1 LRRRDD
7 ESFVAFVADRGTAL
21 LRTASLLCASRAD
34 AEDLLQTALEKT
46 YRHWARLSTDSD
58 PEPYVRRILVNLT
71 ISRARRWRILREVHM
86 PSPPEVPAASET
98 HTVELRGALVEQLRR
113 LGPRQRAVLV
123 LRYWED
129 QTEAEIA
136 RTLGCS
142 VGTVKSQAARGLA
155 RLRELLDTES
165 GDGPAAGRGRPPG
178 GTATGGAPAGGASM
192 SGQAR
197 RAGNRRTGER
207 GHSTDVRK
215 AETRQAE
222 IRQAGGRHRNVP
234 ARG

>member
-1 LRRRDD
+1 
-7 ESFVAFVADRGTAL
+7 
-21 LRTASLLCASRAD
+21 LCASRAD

-46 YRHWARLSTDSD
+46 YRHWARLNAESD

-86 PSPPEVPAASET
+86 PSPPEVAAAASET
-98 HTVELRGALVEQLRR
+98 HAVELRGALIEQLRR

-129 QTEAEIA
+129 QSEAEIA

-155 RLRELLDTES
+155 RLRELLDAES
-165 GDGPAAGRGRPPG
+165 GDDGPAARNRRPSAG
-178 GTATGGAPAGGASM
+178 ASAGAGNDGDGDGATGRAGGRRI
-192 SGQAR
+192 GGR
-197 RAGNRRTGER
+197 RADGRRT
-207 GHSTDVRK
+207 
-215 AETRQAE
+215 ETRQTE
-222 IRQAGGRHRNVP
+222 TRQTEVRQIGGRHRNVP

>member
-1 LRRRDD
+1 M
-7 ESFVAFVADRGTAL
+7 ADRGTAL
-21 LRTASLLCASRAD
+21 LRTASLLCASRTD

-46 YRHWARLSTDSD
+46 YRHWARLNAESD

-71 ISRARRWRILREVHM
+71 ISKARRWRILREVHM
-86 PSPPEVPAASET
+86 PSPPEVPAATAET
-98 HTVELRGALVEQLRR
+98 HAVELRGALVEHLRR

-155 RLRELLDTES
+155 RLRELLNAES
-165 GDGPAAGRGRPPG
+165 GDD
-178 GTATGGAPAGGASM
+178 APV
-192 SGQAR
+192 
-197 RAGNRRTGER
+197 AGNRRPPGAATGGR
-207 GHSTDVRK
+207 L
-215 AETRQAE
+215 AETRRPDGRQADIHQAE
-222 IRQAGGRHRNVP
+222 VRRAGGRHRNVP
-234 ARG
+234 ASG

>member
-1 LRRRDD
+1 M
-7 ESFVAFVADRGTAL
+7 ADRGTAL
-21 LRTASLLCASRAD
+21 LRTASLLCTSRAD

-46 YRHWARLSTDSD
+46 YRHWARLNAESD

-71 ISRARRWRILREVHM
+71 ISRARRWRVLREVHM
-86 PSPPEVPAASET
+86 PSPPEVPAASSET
-98 HTVELRGALVEQLRR
+98 HAVELRGALIEHLRR

-129 QTEAEIA
+129 QSEAEIA

-155 RLRELLDTES
+155 RLRELLDAES
-165 GDGPAAGRGRPPG
+165 GDDGPGAKNRRPS
-178 GTATGGAPAGGASM
+178 GGASA
-192 SGQAR
+192 GDGRIGATG
-197 RAGNRRTGER
+197 RAGGRRIGGRRVGGHRTEVRQVEVRRT
-207 GHSTDVRK
+207 
-215 AETRQAE
+215 
-222 IRQAGGRHRNVP
+222 GGRHRNVP

>member
-1 LRRRDD
+1 
-7 ESFVAFVADRGTAL
+7 VAERGTAL
-21 LRTASLLCASRAD
+21 LRTASLLCASKAD

-46 YRHWARLSTDSD
+46 YRHWGRLSAEID

-86 PSPPEVPAASET
+86 PSPPEVPAVSET
-98 HTVELRGALVEQLRR
+98 HAVELRGALIEQLRR

-129 QTEAEIA
+129 QPESEIA
-136 RTLGCS
+136 RILGCS

-155 RLRELLDTES
+155 RMRELMAADVRDDGR
-165 GDGPAAGRGRPPG
+165 GDGPVDGTGTGNGACPASGDAEPAAADGRTRDRP
-178 GTATGGAPAGGASM
+178 AS
-192 SGQAR
+192 G
-197 RAGNRRTGER
+197 RRTGGYR
-207 GHSTDVRK
+207 T
-215 AETRQAE
+215 E
-222 IRQAGGRHRNVP
+222 IRQSGGRHRSVP

>member
-1 LRRRDD
+1 
-7 ESFVAFVADRGTAL
+7 VADRGTAL

-46 YRHWARLSTDSD
+46 YRHWARLSTESD

-86 PSPPEVPAASET
+86 PSPPEVPTASET
-98 HTVELRGALVEQLRR
+98 HAVELRGALIEQLRR

-129 QTEAEIA
+129 QTESEIA
-136 RTLGCS
+136 RILGCS

-155 RLRELLDTES
+155 RLRELLDNDSED
-165 GDGPAAGRGRPPG
+165 DGPAAGNGSRSAGRH
-178 GTATGGAPAGGASM
+178 
-192 SGQAR
+192 
-197 RAGNRRTGER
+197 AGNRQTDNRKTGN
-207 GHSTDVRK
+207 RK
-215 AETRQAE
+215 TASRKTELGRADGRQAE
-222 IRQAGGRHRNVP
+222 LRQTDVRQAGGRHRDVP

>member
-1 LRRRDD
+1 M
-7 ESFVAFVADRGTAL
+7 ADRGTAL
-21 LRTASLLCASRAD
+21 LRTASLLCTSRAD

-46 YRHWARLSTDSD
+46 YRHWARLNAESD

-71 ISRARRWRILREVHM
+71 ISRARRWRVLREVHM
-86 PSPPEVPAASET
+86 PSPPEVPAASSET
-98 HTVELRGALVEQLRR
+98 HAVELRGALIEHLRR

-129 QTEAEIA
+129 QSEAEIA

-155 RLRELLDTES
+155 RLRELLDAES
-165 GDGPAAGRGRPPG
+165 VDDGPGAKNRRPS
-178 GTATGGAPAGGASM
+178 GGASA
-192 SGQAR
+192 GGR
-197 RAGNRRTGER
+197 RIGGRRVGGHRTEVRQVEVRRT
-207 GHSTDVRK
+207 
-215 AETRQAE
+215 
-222 IRQAGGRHRNVP
+222 GGRHRNVP

>member
-46 YRHWARLSTDSD
+46 YRHWARLNAESD

-86 PSPPEVPAASET
+86 PSPPEVAAASET
-98 HTVELRGALVEQLRR
+98 HAVELRGALIEQLRR

-129 QTEAEIA
+129 RSEAEIA
-136 RTLGCS
+136 RALGCS

-165 GDGPAAGRGRPPG
+165 EDDGPAARNRRPS
-178 GTATGGAPAGGASM
+178 GGASAGDGPVGDGG
-192 SGQAR
+192 SG
-197 RAGNRRTGER
+197 RAGGRLMEA
-207 GHSTDVRK
+207 H
-215 AETRQAE
+215 QAE
-222 IRQAGGRHRNVP
+222 VRQTEARQTGGRHRNVP

>member
-1 LRRRDD
+1 
-7 ESFVAFVADRGTAL
+7 VADRSTAL

-46 YRHWARLSTDSD
+46 YRHWARLNAESD

-86 PSPPEVPAASET
+86 PSPPEVAAAASET
-98 HTVELRGALVEQLRR
+98 HAVELRGALIEQLRR

-129 QTEAEIA
+129 QSEAEIA

-155 RLRELLDTES
+155 RLRELLDAES
-165 GDGPAAGRGRPPG
+165 EDDGPARGRRPSG
-178 GTATGGAPAGGASM
+178 GGSAGGGRTAAIADD
-192 SGQAR
+192 GTTGRAGGRRIGGR
-197 RAGNRRTGER
+197 RADDRLTE
-207 GHSTDVRK
+207 
-215 AETRQAE
+215 ARQAE
-222 IRQAGGRHRNVP
+222 IRQTGGRHRNVP